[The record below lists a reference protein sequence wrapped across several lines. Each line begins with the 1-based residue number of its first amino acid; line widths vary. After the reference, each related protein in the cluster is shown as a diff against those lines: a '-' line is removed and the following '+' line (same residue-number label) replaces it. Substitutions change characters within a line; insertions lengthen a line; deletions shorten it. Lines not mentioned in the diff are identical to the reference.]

1 MPDFTFEHIHLRSPD
16 PEATAVRPVP
26 PPLLPAPAWQYR
38 PGTPE
43 ADLLPSERPYVPL
56 PPPAS
61 RPAHGNLAGS
71 RGVIILL
78 VLLVILT
85 ISLIFKS
92 TRIGLLMA
100 YLFVFRWGWLFIQ
113 ETFHGQHDTFVV
125 SYLTFGLLV
134 TVLSVVMMIRSSD

>member
-1 MPDFTFEHIHLRSPD
+1 MNEFLEIAKQTN
-16 PEATAVRPVP
+16 VP
-26 PPLLPAPAWQYR
+26 IPTL
-38 PGTPE
+38 E
-43 ADLLPSERPYVPL
+43 
-56 PPPAS
+56 
-61 RPAHGNLAGS
+61 
-71 RGVIILL
+71 LL

-92 TRIGLLMA
+92 TRVGLLTA